1 MTSRVVEYIFQ
12 LVDKFSGNA
21 GNIAKAATTAEN
33 AIKKAGTAMN
43 SFEATLGKVKPPP
56 ALAGIPGQFERVA
69 SSATKASTAI
79 NHVGSSTATATSRLQ
94 RLEDRSKSMTNSMG
108 GIGKFF
114 EAQAAASIATSAL
127 KTAYSFVEH
136 GDKLTHIQ
144 RRMRASGVEE
154 KDITEAVRVS
164 REGSNKFRGI
174 SQVEALELASDMRSV
189 YGSQHTSTEHLHD
202 ALKHVSFLKSYE
214 GMKGHGSGQDAFKEI
229 MAGIRSAEMLNMMDP
244 KEVNQHISSLVAAKS
259 VYGNTLKIQDYL
271 TAQRQ
276 SGVALQNASKSF
288 QTEIFPVF
296 VQELGQRAGTM
307 LMTTSNK
314 LVAGIGNRSS
324 SLKELDALGFI
335 DRSKLKPGAIDKK
348 GNFKTGG
355 VNPDAI
361 TISDLFDKA
370 PHEAMLKLAGAVKA
384 KYGDDPTKLRQVAGQ
399 IFGTS
404 NATAFF
410 VDLVRQWTRIEKNMK
425 LQRAAL
431 AAQERTDNF
440 WAGDLGSAIID
451 FQAKLDT
458 LLSNLTQGRAKSL
471 ANMINR
477 ITGNMGG
484 ASDFLAANPRVAN
497 GITTAMGIAGAILS
511 AKIMKS
517 IFGMIRGVSM
527 AGAVGAGAVQGAG
540 IGAAAAGGMA
550 LKQFGLLG
558 TLARASIPIAVT
570 FTGFEAISYAWQNWE
585 KFKAAAETPV
595 NVPKLFPDLPE
606 WLQKWIQSGYESNK
620 ALTDQMNKP
629 PEPPPASGKPPEESW
644 WQRNAPS
651 RWFGGGG
658 KTDGADAA
666 SVPLGEAQKEIA
678 VRTSVD
684 PIKVDVTQSVP
695 MTGTVTIQGTING
708 PVNGTGTITGAAAT
722 KSNAPRGESA
732 PVTTPGK

>member
-21 GNIAKAATTAEN
+21 GNIAKSATTAEN
-33 AIKKAGTAMN
+33 AIKKAGTALN

-69 SSATKASTAI
+69 TSAQRATTAI
-79 NHVGSSTATATSRLQ
+79 DRVSSSTERAGSRLQ
-94 RLEDRSKSMTNSMG
+94 RLEDKSSRMTNSMG

-154 KDITEAVRVS
+154 ADIQQAVKVS
-164 REGSNKFRGI
+164 RDGSNKFRGI
-174 SQVEALELASDMRSV
+174 SQAEALELASDMRSV
-189 YGSQHTSTEHLHD
+189 YGSQKSSTDHLHD

-214 GMKGHGSGQDAFKEI
+214 GMKGHGSGKDAFKEI

-244 KEVNQHISSLVAAKS
+244 KEVDDHIKSLVAAKS

-288 QTEIFPVF
+288 QTEVFPVF

-314 LVAGIGNRSS
+314 LVAGIGNRAS
-324 SLKELDALGFI
+324 SLRELDDLGFI
-335 DRSKLKPGAIDKK
+335 DHSKLDKKRHFDKK
-348 GNFKTGG
+348 GNIKTGI
-355 VNPDAI
+355 PPQAI

-370 PHEAMLKLAGAVKA
+370 PHEAMLQLAAKVRA
-384 KYGDDPTKLRQVAGQ
+384 KYGDDNTKLRQVAGQ

-431 AAQERTDNF
+431 AAQERNDNF
-440 WAGDLGSAIID
+440 WAGDLGSAIMD

-458 LLSNLTQGRAKSL
+458 LLANLTQGRAKSL
-471 ANMINR
+471 ADFINK
-477 ITGNMGG
+477 ITGKMGG
-484 ASDFLAANPRVAN
+484 ASDYLANNPRVAN
-497 GITTAMGIAGAILS
+497 GITTALAVGGALLS

-517 IFGMIRGVSM
+517 IFGIARGLTI
-527 AGAVGAGAVQGAG
+527 AGAVGSGAAM
-540 IGAAAAGGMA
+540 GAAAGAGAGLA
-550 LKQFGLLG
+550 AGAKQFGIAGL
-558 TLARASIPIAVT
+558 LARAAIPIAVT
-570 FTGFEAISYAWQNWE
+570 FVGFEAITYAYQNWE
-585 KFKAAAETPV
+585 KFKALAADPVKVNTIFPEAPSWLQWIMKRAAENHNTMMNDGIDPTA
-595 NVPKLFPDLPE
+595 PKATE
-606 WLQKWIQSGYESNK
+606 
-620 ALTDQMNKP
+620 KP
-629 PEPPPASGKPPEESW
+629 GEESW

-651 RWFGGGG
+651 RWFGRGSS
-658 KTDGADAA
+658 TSPDASSLPA
-666 SVPLGEAQKEIA
+666 GEAQKEIA

-695 MTGTVTIQGTING
+695 MSGTVRIEGTING
-708 PVNGTGTITGAAAT
+708 PVTGTGTITGAAAA

-732 PVTTPGK
+732 PVTPSGAR